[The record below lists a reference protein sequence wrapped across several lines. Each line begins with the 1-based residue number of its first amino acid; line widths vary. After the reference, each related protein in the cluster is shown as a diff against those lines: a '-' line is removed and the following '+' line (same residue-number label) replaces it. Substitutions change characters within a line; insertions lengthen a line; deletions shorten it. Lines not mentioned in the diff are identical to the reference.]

1 MGLIGMSLVYAFIGE
16 PFCNWI
22 MVVVYIKWKYMYS
35 FVYFNVIG
43 ISVRVIVEKLN
54 AKQEE
59 LSPSSAQKII

>member
-1 MGLIGMSLVYAFIGE
+1 QRKWRETVGE

-35 FVYFNVIG
+35 FVYYNVIE

-59 LSPSSAQKII
+59 LSPNSAQKII

>member
-1 MGLIGMSLVYAFIGE
+1 MQRKWRETVGE

-35 FVYFNVIG
+35 FVYYNVIE

-59 LSPSSAQKII
+59 LSPNSAQKII